1 MDQCFSQPVTGVAG
15 RTIQLL
21 DRISPDYNHHQF
33 FTGTRT
39 RALNISSYN
48 YLGFAQAKGGC
59 ADAVETAIKE
69 HGISSCG
76 SRLEGGS
83 SDLHVIAEALV
94 AKFVGTEDALISSM
108 GFVSYSSDDMP
119 TI

>member
-1 MDQCFSQPVTGVAG
+1 MDECFSQPITGVAG

-21 DRISPDYNHHQF
+21 DRISPDYNHHQI

-39 RALNISSYN
+39 RALNIK
-48 YLGFAQAKGGC
+48 AH
-59 ADAVETAIKE
+59 DV
-69 HGISSCG
+69 SSCG

-83 SDLHVIAEALV
+83 SDLHVLAEALV

-108 GFVSYSSDDMP
+108 GFVSFS
-119 TI
+119 